1 MSEIDTNDYLDVDK
15 PIQCQNYACISFVS
29 PEKTLVRKDQFEFYH
44 YHQYVLQ
51 EFNKVFNELT
61 EKIVDDNED
70 EIPISSLIN
79 LKKKMTKLFKANQIQ
94 YTKWKESVD
103 DFRFRDGEKVSK
115 EFDKINKFQT
125 SVRGVKV
132 RGVYDTYRE
141 AEVRSKVLQKMDNRF
156 DVFVGQ
162 VGYWLPWHPDVN
174 KIQDQEYLNEDLN
187 TLMKEY
193 KKNEDQK
200 DMFYQEETRSRISEA
215 KEQTKRLN
223 EAKEAEQKEETDA
236 QKESETQ
243 KIEEVT
249 NESEESEQPKLSEE
263 EKNNLNSTID
273 NLQEM
278 DPWMQR
284 KQEEEK
290 GSTSEST

>member
-15 PIQCQNYACISFVS
+15 PITGQNYVCISFVS

-51 EFNKVFNELT
+51 EFSKVFNDLT
-61 EKIVDDNED
+61 EKIVDENED

-79 LKKKMTKLFKANQIQ
+79 LKKRMTKLFKANQIQ
-94 YTKWKESVD
+94 YSKWKESVE

-115 EFDKINKFQT
+115 EFDKINNFQT

-187 TLMKEY
+187 NLMKEY

-200 DMFYQEETRSRISEA
+200 DMFYQEETRARISEA
-215 KEQTKRLN
+215 KEQTRRLN
-223 EAKEAEQKEETDA
+223 EAKEAEQKEEADA
-236 QKESETQ
+236 QKENETQ
-243 KIEEVT
+243 KIEVVSG
-249 NESEESEQPKLSEE
+249 ESDEQPKLSEE

-284 KQEEEK
+284 KQEEAS
-290 GSTSEST
+290 GSSS